1 LITSAQ
7 QVLGQAK
14 PALNR
19 NLAEDTEPNDDE
31 TPAEQT
37 TRAADVKAG

>member
-14 PALNR
+14 PALHR
-19 NLAEDTEPNDDE
+19 NLAEDTEPTDDE
-31 TPAEQT
+31 TLAEQT